1 LNGVSVA
8 RRNRVKPPA
17 DRRACSIDVLDQGG
31 GELEGASVRRL
42 ADVAAGG

>member
-1 LNGVSVA
+1 VA
-8 RRNRVKPPA
+8 IPERVG
-17 DRRACSIDVLDQGG
+17 DRLLVLDQGG